1 MHLTSDGNK
10 VLYTVHR
17 QWDARRATRKVVEH
31 DNFFLDT
38 SSRRELPCRSA
49 DARAICLPLSPL
61 ILPPRLH
68 LSVITSLL
76 SLNYPESPRD
86 YISTVRYN
94 LLPARAILCV
104 GGSMADMSPIRAAG
118 ITLPKT

>member
-31 DNFFLDT
+31 DNFFWIPAVGGSCPAAPLMHG
-38 SSRRELPCRSA
+38 PSA
-49 DARAICLPLSPL
+49 FLSL